1 MESPIAL
8 PFESVVKTAIEQI
21 SLGVQVKIAQD
32 EEKRNRE
39 FNQYIKELEFYKNS
53 YDKELRQVFDYWF
66 DLARATMLT
75 ANENLTKSAKEK
87 ADKELS
93 QLTSLSTIS
102 KKKMDTLKY
111 GGKETC
117 RVLALYSQ
125 MQHHP
130 FMNDNPIGHVYLFCK
145 VLSVIK
151 RDILGQ
157 DVDPLNIIKVLINDY
172 SENEKEVLRSRK
184 YIEKEYEKY

>member
-32 EEKRNRE
+32 EEKRNR
-39 FNQYIKELEFYKNS
+39 EFYKNS

>member
-21 SLGVQVKIAQD
+21 SMGVQIKIAQG

-39 FNQYIKELEFYKNS
+39 FSQYIKELEFYKNN
-53 YDKELRQVFDYWF
+53 YDKELRQIFDYWF
-66 DLARATMLT
+66 DLARVTMLT
-75 ANENLTKSAKEK
+75 SNDNISNPAKEK
-87 ADKELS
+87 AEKELS

-102 KKKMDTLKY
+102 KKKIDTLKY

-125 MQHHP
+125 MQQDP
-130 FMNDNPIGHVYLFCK
+130 FLESNPIGHVYLFCK

-151 RDILGQ
+151 KDILGQ
-157 DVDPLNIIKVLINDY
+157 DVDPINIIKVLINDY
-172 SENEKEVLRSRK
+172 SENEREVLRSQK
-184 YIEKEYEKY
+184 HIEKEYEKF

>member
-1 MESPIAL
+1 
-8 PFESVVKTAIEQI
+8 
-21 SLGVQVKIAQD
+21 
-32 EEKRNRE
+32 
-39 FNQYIKELEFYKNS
+39 
-53 YDKELRQVFDYWF
+53 
-66 DLARATMLT
+66 
-75 ANENLTKSAKEK
+75 
-87 ADKELS
+87 
-93 QLTSLSTIS
+93 
-102 KKKMDTLKY
+102 MDTLKY
-111 GGKETC
+111 GGKEIC
-117 RVLALYSQ
+117 RVLVLYSQ